1 MEIEPSYALPLG
13 RLEVLLL
20 TAEGAERRGPETT
33 WQTGLSF
40 FIDSK
45 TTSLGDKI
53 IGLHKISERLSVSK
67 GLFGQAEADFRE
79 RLDANPNDLSVEANF
94 VRDPGGQGRT
104 LERFPNRPNSRPSL
118 VAFGTRGLDSDPLKC
133 VHQVRSC
140 AAW

>member
-1 MEIEPSYALPLG
+1 LAF
-13 RLEVLLL
+13 V
-20 TAEGAERRGPETT
+20 
-33 WQTGLSF
+33 
-40 FIDSK
+40 IDSK

-79 RLDANPNDLSVEANF
+79 RLDANPIDLSVEVNF
-94 VRDPGGQGRT
+94 VRDPVGQGGI
-104 LERFPNRPNSRPSL
+104 LKRFPNRPNSIPCL

-133 VHQVRSC
+133 VHQVQSC